1 MTTTATSPAAAGTPA
16 RGPADAPAWD
26 LLLVL
31 LGAPYAGDT
40 VSTALAWTGA
50 AVAGGARVQVWTCG
64 YATSL
69 SQAAL
74 GHVKA
79 PHPVRRDEDHPT
91 SVAWLDAF
99 VTAHPDRARWLVCR
113 FCSEERGQGPHV
125 PSARVRPAMAFVRH
139 VRESAATVVVGV
151 V

>member
-1 MTTTATSPAAAGTPA
+1 MTAPGRTTPPVATATAAG
-16 RGPADAPAWD
+16 DAPAWD

-40 VSTALAWTGA
+40 VSTALTWARA
-50 AVAGGARVQVWTCG
+50 AVAAGTRVQVWTCG

-74 GHVKA
+74 GHAKVA
-79 PHPVRRDEDHPT
+79 HPLRRHEEHPT
-91 SVAWLDAF
+91 SVAWLDAL
-99 VTAHPDRARWLVCR
+99 VAEHPDRVRWLVCR

-125 PSARVRPAMAFVRH
+125 PAVRVRPAMSFVRH
-139 VRESAATVVVGV
+139 VRESAKTVVVGV